1 MLFKLEEPLK
11 LIYYLGKNSFM
22 NFDSVWMWLIL
33 AFLSAIFAALV
44 TIFGKMGLKTVDSTV
59 ATGVRAIIMAVTM
72 VGIILLL
79 GKSSQITE
87 LTSGD
92 MLFIILSGI
101 SGALSWVFYFAALK
115 LADASKVAT
124 IDRSSILFII
134 ILSYLIL
141 GEELSLKT
149 VTAGILVFLGALILI
164 L

>member
-1 MLFKLEEPLK
+1 
-11 LIYYLGKNSFM
+11 
-22 NFDSVWMWLIL
+22 MWLIL

-79 GKSSQITE
+79 GKSSQITQ
-87 LTSGD
+87 LTSRD
-92 MLFIILSGI
+92 MLFIILSGV

-149 VTAGILVFLGALILI
+149 VMAGVLVFLGALILI

>member
-1 MLFKLEEPLK
+1 MSL
-11 LIYYLGKNSFM
+11 
-22 NFDSVWMWLIL
+22 DSVWMWLIL

-79 GKSSQITE
+79 GKSSEITQ
-87 LTSGD
+87 LTSRD
-92 MLFIILSGI
+92 MLFIILSGV

-149 VTAGILVFLGALILI
+149 VTAGVLVFLGALILI